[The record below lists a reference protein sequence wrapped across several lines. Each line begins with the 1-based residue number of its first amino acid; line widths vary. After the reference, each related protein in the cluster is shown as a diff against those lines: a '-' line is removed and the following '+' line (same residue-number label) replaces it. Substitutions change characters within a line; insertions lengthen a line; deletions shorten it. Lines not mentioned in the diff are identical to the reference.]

1 VPHPRAATMVG
12 ALFNPYDAAAS
23 NAEDLMANSQ
33 MGLLG
38 RKLGMT
44 QLFEA
49 DGTVIP
55 VTVVQVGPCRVL
67 QVKRAGTNDGY
78 DALQLGFGSQKVQRV
93 NKPQKGHYA
102 KTDTAPPA
110 WVSEIRVSAE
120 VAASY
125 QPGQDI
131 SAADIF
137 AVGDVVDVIGISK
150 GKGFAGVMKKYNFA
164 GFIRSHGSHEF
175 FRHGGSIGTRLTPGM
190 VAKGKKMP
198 GRMGNAQVTV
208 QNLRVA
214 RVDADRNLVFVRGGV
229 PGATNAKVKVRKAVK
244 K

>member
-1 VPHPRAATMVG
+1 
-12 ALFNPYDAAAS
+12 
-23 NAEDLMANSQ
+23 MANPQ

-49 DGTVIP
+49 DGTVLP
-55 VTVVQVGPCRVL
+55 VTVVQCGPCRVL
-67 QVKRAGTNDGY
+67 QVKTATSSDGY
-78 DALQLGFGSQKVQRV
+78 NALQLGFGSQKEQRTT
-93 NKPQKGHYA
+93 KAERGHYA
-102 KTDTAPPA
+102 KTSSSAPA
-110 WVSEIRVSAE
+110 WVTEIRVSDE
-120 VAASY
+120 IAASY
-125 QPGQDI
+125 TAGQDL
-131 SAADIF
+131 AVADVF
-137 AVGDVVDVIGISK
+137 ATGDVVDVVGISK
-150 GKGFAGVMKKYNFA
+150 GKGFAGVMKRHNFA

-208 QNLRVA
+208 QNLKVV
-214 RVDADRNLVFVRGGV
+214 RVDTERNLVFVRGGV
-229 PGATNAKVKVRKAVK
+229 PGAKGALVKVRKAVK